1 MNKIVKRVLLAG
13 SITAAIIGGIWYA
26 TPSDAVGC
34 SDIKI
39 VRCGTMTHSAM
50 KSAYHSDSE
59 VRGIYNYF
67 GITQSMV
74 EGAGMHEGVADA
86 SNNTV
91 TVNGRVVATN
101 AKTIQRR
108 HVNYTNP
115 INYQQIGGKSY
126 PSYLIRHSFMPVA
139 SKKPVF
145 VWLDGNGKFV
155 QAVIKDCGNPLWGE
169 PTPPPTPAPKPVLTC
184 DALSAQKVA
193 GTRNKFAFAAT
204 ATAKNGA
211 SISSYTFDFGDGQ
224 KTTGSSNKAE
234 HTYTKAGTYTAT
246 VTINNGVTSQNCK
259 VTITVTEEPKIQV
272 CDLKTDT
279 IVTIKESEYDTS
291 KHSKN
296 FADCEKI
303 KVCDTKTGE
312 IITVRKSE
320 ENKEGYSKNEED
332 CKVKVCDIKTK
343 QIISVW
349 TKDQKNE
356 GYASVDSDACK
367 PSTPPTTPPA
377 PKQPTPPAPTATELP
392 RTGTTDALLSIFG
405 LGSLAASAV
414 AYIVSRRQ

>member
-155 QAVIKDCGNPLWGE
+155 QAVIKDCG
-169 PTPPPTPAPKPVLTC
+169 K
-184 DALSAQKVA
+184 D
-193 GTRNKFAFAAT
+193 
-204 ATAKNGA
+204 
-211 SISSYTFDFGDGQ
+211 
-224 KTTGSSNKAE
+224 
-234 HTYTKAGTYTAT
+234 
-246 VTINNGVTSQNCK
+246 
-259 VTITVTEEPKIQV
+259 
-272 CDLKTDT
+272 
-279 IVTIKESEYDTS
+279 
-291 KHSKN
+291 
-296 FADCEKI
+296 
-303 KVCDTKTGE
+303 
-312 IITVRKSE
+312 RKS
-320 ENKEGYSKNEED
+320 
-332 CKVKVCDIKTK
+332 VV
-343 QIISVW
+343 
-349 TKDQKNE
+349 
-356 GYASVDSDACK
+356 
-367 PSTPPTTPPA
+367 
-377 PKQPTPPAPTATELP
+377 
-392 RTGTTDALLSIFG
+392 
-405 LGSLAASAV
+405 
-414 AYIVSRRQ
+414 